1 MADAGPPIHRGLSDP
16 GIQEV
21 LGQRLRSYRKARGLS
36 LEDLARRTGLSVLT
50 IHKAE
55 HGGNFTI
62 RTLLRVLRALDRL
75 EQLDGFL
82 PPTPT
87 SPLDL
92 IQEEG
97 DGG

>member
-1 MADAGPPIHRGLSDP
+1 MLNSIRRSLSDP
-16 GIQEV
+16 QIQTV
-21 LGQRLRSYRKARGLS
+21 LGERLRSYRKAHGLS
-36 LEDLARRTGLSVLT
+36 LDALAERTGLSALT

-75 EQLDGFL
+75 EQLDACL
-82 PPTPT
+82 PPAPR

-92 IQEEG
+92 IDEESPVG
-97 DGG
+97 

>member
-1 MADAGPPIHRGLSDP
+1 MQASIRRSLPDP
-16 GIQEV
+16 RIQAI
-21 LGQRLRSYRKARGLS
+21 LGGRLRDYRKAHGLS
-36 LEDLARRTGLSVLT
+36 LDALAERSGLSALT

-75 EQLDGFL
+75 EQLDAFL
-82 PPTPT
+82 PPVPR

-92 IQEEG
+92 IDEESTHG
-97 DGG
+97 

>member
-1 MADAGPPIHRGLSDP
+1 VAKAETPIHRGLADP
-16 GIQEV
+16 SIQEV
-21 LGQRLRSYRKARGLS
+21 LGQRLRSYRKAQAFS
-36 LEDLARRTGLSVLT
+36 LDDLARRTGLSVLT

-55 HGGNFTI
+55 HGGNFTV

-75 EQLDGFL
+75 EQLDAFL
-82 PPTPT
+82 PAPPT

-92 IQEEG
+92 IKQEG